1 MSKHKVPSISI
12 FTGLVAVVLGN
23 SLLMTSGSAYA
34 DLPGKHP
41 YYLHALTDLRTARWL
56 LEHRP
61 GDAAV
66 SGQEDVAIGQIDYTI
81 NDIKKASIDDGKDI
95 HEHPNVDV
103 PNNHPGRLHKA
114 EEILKKVHSD
124 VRREEDDPTARGL
137 QHRSLVHID
146 AALNATKRALYDV
159 QHHK

>member
-1 MSKHKVPSISI
+1 MIKHKIRSIST

-23 SLLMTSGSAYA
+23 SISMTSGSAYA

-56 LEHRP
+56 LEHRS

-66 SGQEDVAIGQIDYTI
+66 SGQEDVAIQQIDYTI

-95 HEHPNVDV
+95 HNHPNIDV
-103 PNNHPGRLHKA
+103 PNNHPGRLHKV
-114 EEILKKVHSD
+114 EEILNKVHSD
-124 VRREEDDPTARGL
+124 VRREEDDRVARGL
-137 QHRSLVHID
+137 QHRSLQHID
-146 AALNATKRALYDV
+146 AALKATKRAVYDIE
-159 QHHK
+159 HHR

>member
-1 MSKHKVPSISI
+1 MIKHQIRSISI

-23 SLLMTSGSAYA
+23 SLLTTSGSAYA

-66 SGQEDVAIGQIDYTI
+66 SGQEDVAIRQIDYTI
-81 NDIKKASIDDGKDI
+81 NDIKKASLDDGKDI
-95 HEHPNVDV
+95 NNHPNIDV

-114 EEILKKVHSD
+114 EEILNKVHSD
-124 VRREEDDPTARGL
+124 VKREEDNRSTRGL
-137 QHRSLVHID
+137 QHRSLQHID
-146 AALNATKRALYDV
+146 AALKATKRAIYDIE
-159 QHHK
+159 HHR

>member
-66 SGQEDVAIGQIDYTI
+66 
-81 NDIKKASIDDGKDI
+81 
-95 HEHPNVDV
+95 
-103 PNNHPGRLHKA
+103 
-114 EEILKKVHSD
+114 
-124 VRREEDDPTARGL
+124 
-137 QHRSLVHID
+137 
-146 AALNATKRALYDV
+146 
-159 QHHK
+159 

>member
-1 MSKHKVPSISI
+1 MIKHQIRSISI

-23 SLLMTSGSAYA
+23 SLAMTSGSAYA

-61 GDAAV
+61 GDGAV
-66 SGQEDVAIGQIDYTI
+66 SSQEDVAIQQINYTI
-81 NDIKKASIDDGKDI
+81 NDIKKASIDDGKNI
-95 HEHPNVDV
+95 NAHPNVDV

-114 EEILKKVHSD
+114 EEILNKVHSD
-124 VRREEDDPTARGL
+124 VKREEDDPTARGL
-137 QHRSLVHID
+137 QHRSLAHID
-146 AALNATKRALYDV
+146 VALKATKRAIYDV
-159 QHHK
+159 EHHR

>member
-1 MSKHKVPSISI
+1 MSNHKVPSITI
-12 FTGLVAVVLGN
+12 FTGLVAVILGN

-66 SGQEDVAIGQIDYTI
+66 SGQEDVAIGQIDYAI

-95 HEHPNVDV
+95 HDHPNVDV

-124 VRREEDDPTARGL
+124 VRREEDDLTAQGL
-137 QHRSLVHID
+137 QHRSLYHID
-146 AALNATKRALYDV
+146 VALNATKRALYDA